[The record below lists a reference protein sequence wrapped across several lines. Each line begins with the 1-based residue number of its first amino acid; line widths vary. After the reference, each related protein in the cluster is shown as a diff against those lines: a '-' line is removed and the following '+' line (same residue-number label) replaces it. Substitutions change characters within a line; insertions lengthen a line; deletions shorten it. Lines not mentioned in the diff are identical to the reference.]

1 MYTSHRR
8 NFLRQAG
15 VDIEISVVINIK
27 DGKAHHTGKYRYLVS
42 QWDKEGVLIKNH
54 YSEKN
59 YDNYY
64 DAEDAALKLGFSLI
78 NVYTPLY
85 SHVD

>member
-27 DGKAHHTGKYRYLVS
+27 DGKAHHTGKYRFCHLRP
-42 QWDKEGVLIKNH
+42 GR
-54 YSEKN
+54 
-59 YDNYY
+59 
-64 DAEDAALKLGFSLI
+64 LGDGGKGQTVRRQFRGYFSL
-78 NVYTPLY
+78 
-85 SHVD
+85 D